1 MDIQYLK
8 LELDRQGKLI
18 DGLANDRQGHLI
30 DGLVKATDIKLLREE
45 LEQQKKERLDKESE
59 IQSLE
64 AELKQQSQSD
74 IQTLRL
80 DIQSLRKELEHQKK
94 DGIDKESQIQSLK
107 TRIESLK
114 EELKQQKKDEVNKD
128 SSSRTQSHYCTAA
141 KSSGIYEI
149 LLPKFSSLPFKV
161 ACDAETRGGGWTI
174 FLRRMD
180 GSVNFYRNWTEYQK
194 GFGDL
199 NGEFFMGLD
208 KLHALTAERSQELLV
223 VLEDFE
229 GENRFEMY
237 DKFAIGGENELYA
250 LHTLGNASGTAGD
263 SLLRHLG
270 MPFSTFDRDN
280 DKHFT
285 NCAEYNTGAWWYNQC
300 YDSNLAGK
308 YKEHN
313 HNGVIWYHFRG
324 WDHSLKRAVMMI
336 RPIIRP

>member
-1 MDIQYLK
+1 MLSKTIYLVFVINIFAVFSDAIRVSEYNETKLLLSINSQLSELRTEQENQGKFIDVLLKAMDIQYLK

-18 DGLANDRQGHLI
+18 DGLANDQ
-30 DGLVKATDIKLLREE
+30 
-45 LEQQKKERLDKESE
+45 
-59 IQSLE
+59 
-64 AELKQQSQSD
+64 
-74 IQTLRL
+74 
-80 DIQSLRKELEHQKK
+80 
-94 DGIDKESQIQSLK
+94 
-107 TRIESLK
+107 
-114 EELKQQKKDEVNKD
+114 ELKQQKKYGVNKD
-128 SSSRTQSHYCTAA
+128 SSLRTQSHYCTAA

-149 LLPKFSSLPFKV
+149 LLPKFSSQPFKV

-237 DKFAIGGENELYA
+237 DKFGIGGENELYA

-280 DKHFT
+280 DKHST

-300 YDSNLAGK
+300 HHSNLAGK

-313 HNGVIWYHFRG
+313 NKGVIWYHFGG
-324 WDHSLKRAVMMI
+324 WNHSLKRAVMMI